1 MPPRHRQETGNN
13 SKYERLKQ
21 LRLIIE
27 PQNTRH
33 GALTLFTRIFQNR
46 EIIWRKW
53 KHSAQP
59 GPALMVSGISGTD
72 GVVPLVEK
80 QTRCVLAWS
89 ESLSDC
95 CEIAQIVQIV
105 EVY

>member
-33 GALTLFTRIFQNR
+33 GALTLFTRIFQN
-46 EIIWRKW
+46 
-53 KHSAQP
+53 P
-59 GPALMVSGISGTD
+59 GDYTEEMETFSPVQS
-72 GVVPLVEK
+72 LV
-80 QTRCVLAWS
+80 
-89 ESLSDC
+89 
-95 CEIAQIVQIV
+95 
-105 EVY
+105 